1 MKESFDILIVGA
13 GASGLAAA
21 ISAKRTLPR
30 LRVAMLERL
39 PRVGKKILATGNGRC
54 NLTNLNARS
63 HGYTN
68 REFADS
74 VFEKYDEQRVLQ
86 FFKSIGLFDLQ
97 RQLRQSLSDEQH
109 RVRRARLPAL

>member
-39 PRVGKKILATGNGRC
+39 PRVGKKILAPGNGSC
-54 NLTNLNARS
+54 NLL
-63 HGYTN
+63 G
-68 REFADS
+68 
-74 VFEKYDEQRVLQ
+74 
-86 FFKSIGLFDLQ
+86 
-97 RQLRQSLSDEQH
+97 
-109 RVRRARLPAL
+109 

>member
-39 PRVGKKILATGNGRC
+39 PRISTPGRTATPTANLPIRC
-54 NLTNLNARS
+54 SRNTTSSGFCNFLKAS
-63 HGYTN
+63 G
-68 REFADS
+68 F
-74 VFEKYDEQRVLQ
+74 
-86 FFKSIGLFDLQ
+86 
-97 RQLRQSLSDEQH
+97 
-109 RVRRARLPAL
+109 

>member
-54 NLTNLNARS
+54 NLTNLNAR
-63 HGYTN
+63 
-68 REFADS
+68 FAAAAHLAQDM
-74 VFEKYDEQRVLQ
+74 QRGILDR
-86 FFKSIGLFDLQ
+86 K
-97 RQLRQSLSDEQH
+97 
-109 RVRRARLPAL
+109 